1 MTRTF
6 SAAAAAELKTILDDF
21 PNKKS
26 ALLMVLRL
34 VEREFGMIDDGGME
48 LTAATCEVSVAHVL
62 GMVSFYTH
70 FKRPFHGKHRF
81 MVCATLMCS
90 IGGPNGRCDQSLA
103 VIQRKLGISPGEC
116 TFDGLFSV
124 EKVECLAD
132 CNRPPVIQK
141 DNDHHVNMTDSLLEE
156 LIDSLLTKE
165 GKSAVDY
172 SSQKGTPM
180 NARIPSISVKQS
192 VPRP

>member
-1 MTRTF
+1 MTRKF
-6 SAAAAAELKTILDDF
+6 SAAAETELKAILDDF

-48 LTAATCEVSVAHVL
+48 LAAATCEVSVAHVL

-90 IGGPNGRCDQSLA
+90 IGGPNGKCDDSLA
-103 VIQRKLGISPGEC
+103 VIQRRLGIAPGEC
-116 TFDGLFSV
+116 TEDGLFSV

-141 DNDHHVNMTDSLLEE
+141 DNDHHVNMTDALLED
-156 LIDSLLTKE
+156 LIDSLLTSE
-165 GKSAVDY
+165 GKSKQHYAGL
-172 SSQKGTPM
+172 KGIAM
-180 NARIPSISVKQS
+180 NARIPSISVKQA
-192 VPRP
+192 VPGH

>member
-1 MTRTF
+1 MTRNF
-6 SAAAAAELKTILDDF
+6 SAAAETELKAILEDF

-48 LTAATCEVSVAHVL
+48 LAAAICEVSGAHVL

-90 IGGPNGRCDQSLA
+90 IGGPNGKCDQSLA
-103 VIQRKLGISPGEC
+103 VLQRRLGLSAGEC
-116 TFDGLFSV
+116 TTDGLFSV

-132 CNRPPVIQK
+132 CNRPPVVQK
-141 DNDHHVNMTDSLLEE
+141 DNDHHVNLSDSLLDE

-165 GKSAVDY
+165 GKAKDHY
-172 SSQKGTPM
+172 AGQTGTPM
-180 NARIPSISVKQS
+180 NARIPSISVKHTVS
-192 VPRP
+192 GH